1 MHPVKNN
8 NGSVLLKLGV
18 VLLVLAGITAAAIY
32 NIRDTAR
39 VKPVNRDTAAD
50 AVTGSVV
57 VHADGGFKE
66 LKSEAAGKVVVA
78 NIKPGSHFKKGD
90 VLVQLDTTELD
101 RQIAETRRK
110 FESDKARNK
119 LQMENNPERKVAE
132 ERLATAKRM
141 FALGNASE
149 EDVKGLQRALEAIET
164 RLKVTE
170 FDDQKAEVDFKV
182 AMDGLEL
189 LREKMRVLAPFD
201 GTIHNDG
208 ALTWE
213 GALISAGQPVTL
225 VFSRKRVVVAKISEE
240 SFGKVK
246 LGQEA
251 RIRLLA
257 YGSQTFDATVS
268 EMLPSADDAQRF
280 TVYLDA
286 KADPD
291 QLKPLSTG
299 EVTITVDKRPNA
311 MMILRRAVFDS
322 NQVFVVKDGRVE
334 RRKLEIGY
342 VALNVVEVRK
352 GLEVGDH
359 VVVDRVEEFRE
370 GQRVRIEIVN

>member
-1 MHPVKNN
+1 MKNN
-8 NGSVLLKLGV
+8 NGSVLLKLGLFI
-18 VLLVLAGITAAAIY
+18 LLLAGITAGILY

-57 VHADGGFKE
+57 VDAEGGFKQ
-66 LKSEAAGKVVVA
+66 LKIEAAGKVVVA
-78 NIKPGSHFKKGD
+78 NLTPGTDFKKGD

-101 RQIAETRRK
+101 RQIAETKRK
-110 FESDKARNK
+110 FESEKARMR
-119 LQMENNPERKVAE
+119 LQLENNPERKVAE
-132 ERLATAKRM
+132 ERLTTAKRM

-149 EDVKGLQRALEAIET
+149 EDVKGIERALAEIE
-164 RLKVTE
+164 RKLKLTE
-170 FDDQKAEVDFKV
+170 FDDQKAEIDFEV
-182 AMDGLEL
+182 AMKGLEL

-213 GALISAGQPVTL
+213 GALISAGEPVAL
-225 VFSRKRVVVAKISEE
+225 VFSRKRVVIAKISEE
-240 SFGKVK
+240 NFGKVK

-268 EMLPSADDAQRF
+268 KLLPSADDAQRF
-280 TVYLDA
+280 TVHLDA
-286 KADPD
+286 KADPG
-291 QLKPLSTG
+291 QLAPLSTG
-299 EVTITVDKRPNA
+299 EVTITVEKRADA
-311 MMILRRAVFDS
+311 MMVLRRAVFDS
-322 NQVFVVKDGRVE
+322 NQVFIVKDGRVE

-342 VALNVVEVRK
+342 MALNVVEVRK

-359 VVVDRVEEFRE
+359 VIVDRVEEFRE